1 MTETMKAMAVDKYG
15 KQPVQMKE
23 LPIPEV
29 GTEDVLVR
37 VKAASVN
44 PVDFKIRDGDLKMV
58 MKYHFPLIL
67 GNDFAGVIEKV
78 GKDVTD
84 YKVGDKVYGRPGKD
98 KIGTFAQY
106 FALSHNDI
114 APMPE
119 NLNYVE
125 AASIPLVGLTSYQ
138 AFHEIMHL
146 KKDDKVLVQAGSGGV
161 GTFAIQLGKVM
172 GLHVATTVS
181 DRGEELV
188 KSLGADEIIN
198 YKQQNFW
205 DVLSGYDGVFN
216 LIPGENLDKAF
227 TILKRGGSIAS
238 LVGPPTNKFADE
250 MHLNPI
256 QRLGVWFMSRNVRK
270 LMKQYG
276 VHYEFFLMHPS
287 GEQLRTITNLIEEQE
302 IKPVIDKV
310 FPFHDTQKA
319 LEYSEEGHAKG
330 KVVVKIED

>member
-1 MTETMKAMAVDKYG
+1 MAEMMKEMAVNKYG
-15 KQPVQMKE
+15 NNPVHME
-23 LPIPEV
+23 DIPVPEI
-29 GTEDVLVR
+29 GPEDVLVR

-44 PVDFKIRDGDLKMV
+44 PIDFKTRNGD
-58 MKYHFPLIL
+58 MKTLVKYKFPLVL
-67 GNDFAGVIEKV
+67 GSDFAGVIEKV

-84 YKVGDKVYGRPGKD
+84 YKEGDKVYGRPSKG

-106 FALSHNDI
+106 FAIDQHEI
-114 APMPE
+114 APMPT
-119 NLNYVE
+119 NLNFVE

-138 AFHEIMHL
+138 ALHEVMDL
-146 KKDDKVLVQAGSGGV
+146 KKGDKVLIQAGSGGV